1 MTPLRPLPAAPRSIP
16 AVPVALAGL
25 LILVGAGM
33 TSFLFSRASV
43 LHTDSVVFAAL
54 MIGYLFAAAAGLVVR
69 SVAHSA
75 GRTDDSAGIRR

>member
-1 MTPLRPLPAAPRSIP
+1 MTSLRPLPAAPRSVP
-16 AVPVALAGL
+16 AVPFALAGL

-33 TSFLFSRASV
+33 TSFLFSRAGV

-54 MIGYLFAAAAGLVVR
+54 VIGYLFVASAGLVVR
-69 SVAHSA
+69 SVTARD